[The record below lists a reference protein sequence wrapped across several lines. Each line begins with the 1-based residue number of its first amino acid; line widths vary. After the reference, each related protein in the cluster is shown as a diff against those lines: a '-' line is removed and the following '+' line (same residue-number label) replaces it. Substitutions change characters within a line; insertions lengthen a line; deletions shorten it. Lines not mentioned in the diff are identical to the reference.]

1 MRRILRLLVVLAALV
16 TGVAAVVVA
25 AEVPGAPVVSSTSTV
40 TWPREGEAP
49 TATTL
54 FLVPYRPASLE
65 VTVPCGALQAARD
78 RTGDTTVLATAVGAP
93 VDGLAVRTRP
103 GTDGGATAV
112 QVISSGRVV
121 PVEVPDDDCG
131 LRIVADGDGLA
142 VTVGKRAPVTVP
154 GDPVPEVFAAT
165 TDLTGPDA
173 DGLALTARTPAW
185 FDNAPTP
192 EKSALITAAPALAFA
207 SVLLVVLARVLVPTT
222 PAGRTVR
229 ELASA
234 RGLAIARTR
243 WRRVRRR
250 FLVTAGRPWVLG
262 RLAVDA
268 AVALGVTWWSIV
280 GPLTDDDGFAAV
292 IARQTGAGD
301 PANYYRWFNASEVPF
316 GANQRLLASMDV
328 GAGPLELRTL
338 SVAAGLLLWVV
349 LTRGV
354 LRPALGAA
362 GRTIVVRV
370 LAALALAAWWLPY
383 DLGARPEPVVA
394 LGTVVVMALVLRAAT
409 RDGRGHPVV
418 LVAVAA
424 LVAGLTVT
432 VAPSGLIAAAPFLLC
447 LPRLLRAVRDGSP
460 REDGPVARATRLV
473 LPAAHLAAV
482 AGLAAL
488 VLVVVFADQSWHGF
502 EVATDVHR
510 QIGPNQPWYAEWLRY
525 GYLFG
530 EDSWGAAAKRVPV
543 VAGLVLGGTG
553 LVVLARGTAPLGR
566 ESVLLLGLLPAG
578 FGLLAVTPSKWSHH
592 FGALAGFGAIGLV
605 VVLVALGRA
614 SRQREPVVAAT
625 AALATLLLALGA
637 AFAFSGPNAW
647 WAYSGFGMPGSTGP
661 QRPFDSIV
669 LWLLLAVGIAV
680 AAGVLAGVRWSPG
693 PDDEGRG
700 SRPVRAVLAAAP
712 LVPAATG
719 VVVLLVSVLLLAS
732 SFSTAGDRDGY
743 SLAAQNRAAL
753 AGAPGACGLQDRLQV
768 LTTVRGG
775 PLTPVRGSTAT
786 LSGFVA
792 DGGAVD
798 PPPSRPDQTDGSE
811 GTTDTRDGR
820 FTWGSRGDGDGSV
833 GEMTTGWFGLT
844 RPRAGQELAIGVAG
858 RTADGASLTWEFGKG
873 DRVVGERRVVETAEP
888 DRGYK
893 GYSGSVEQER
903 LQDAASRR
911 DRWRTVTL
919 TPDEV
924 PDEADRV
931 RLRATDDRTDA
942 GGWIAFTGPRVV
954 EPEPLDQWLADR
966 GPVLVDWAIAFA
978 WPCTGELPRVAGG
991 VAQTPG
997 VIITAPGAPN
1007 DPVPG
1012 ERTTNPSPPGDIV
1025 PERWTGGTDGL
1036 YTGQDS
1042 GGSFAG
1048 LTAAAS
1054 LRELDTRLPDEPSRR
1069 WGRVLVPDL
1078 EDLEADRYSVATET
1092 RTIPGTDGD
1101 PAPVVNPA
1109 PLPVP

>member
-1 MRRILRLLVVLAALV
+1 MRLLVVLAALV
-16 TGVAAVVVA
+16 TGIAAVVVA
-25 AEVPGAPVVSSTSTV
+25 AGVPGAPVVSSTSTV

-49 TATTL
+49 APTTL
-54 FLVPYRPASLE
+54 FLVPYRPAALE
-65 VTVPCGALQAARD
+65 VTVPCRALQAARD
-78 RTGDTTVLATAVGAP
+78 RPGDTTVLATAVGAP

-103 GTDGGATAV
+103 GTDGGPTAV

-121 PVEVPDDDCG
+121 PVEVPEADCG
-131 LRIVADGDGLA
+131 LRIVADADGLA
-142 VTVGKRAPVTVP
+142 VTVGRQRPVTVP

-165 TDLTGPDA
+165 TDLAGPDA

-192 EKSALITAAPALAFA
+192 EKSDLATTATTLALT

-222 PAGRTVR
+222 PVPRTVR

-243 WRRVRRR
+243 WRRVQKR
-250 FLVTAGRPWVLG
+250 FLTTAQRPWVLG

-268 AVALGVTWWSIV
+268 VVAVGLTWWSIV

-316 GANQRLLASMDV
+316 GANQRLLENFLEV
-328 GAGPLELRTL
+328 GPGPLALRTL

-354 LRPALGAA
+354 LRPTLGPA

-370 LAALALAAWWLPY
+370 LAALALAAWWMPY

-394 LGTVVVMALVLRAAT
+394 LGTVVVTALVLRAAT
-409 RDGRGHPVV
+409 RGPRGHPVV
-418 LVAVAA
+418 LIALAA

-447 LPRLLRAVRDGSP
+447 LPRLLRAIGDGSP
-460 REDGPVARATRLV
+460 REDGQVARATRLV

-482 AGLAAL
+482 VGLAAL
-488 VLVVVFADQSWHGF
+488 TLVVVFTDQSWHGF

-530 EDSWGAAAKRVPV
+530 EDSWGTAAKRVPV
-543 VAGLVLGGTG
+543 VVGLILGGTG
-553 LVVLARGTAPLGR
+553 LVVLARGTRVLGR

-592 FGALAGFGAIGLV
+592 FGALAGFGAIGIV
-605 VVLVALGRA
+605 VVLVALYRA
-614 SRQREPVVAAT
+614 CRQREPVVAAT

-637 AFAFSGPNAW
+637 AFAFSAPNAW

-669 LWLLLAVGIAV
+669 LWLLLAAALAV
-680 AAGVLAGVRWSPG
+680 AAAALAWVRWSHG
-693 PDDEGRG
+693 PDDEVAG
-700 SRPVRAVLAAAP
+700 SRPVRAVLAGAP

-719 VVVLLVSVLLLAS
+719 VVVILVSVLLLAS

-753 AGAPGACGLQDRLQV
+753 AGAPGACGLQDRVQV
-768 LTTVRGG
+768 LQTVPSG
-775 PLTPVRGSTAT
+775 PFTPVRGSTAT
-786 LSGFVA
+786 MSGFVA

-798 PPPSRPDQTDGSE
+798 PPPLRPDQTDGSD

-858 RTADGASLTWEFGKG
+858 RTADGASLTWEFGRG
-873 DRVVGERRVVETAEP
+873 DRVVGERRVVETPEP

-893 GYSGSVEQER
+893 GYAGSVEQER
-903 LQDAASRR
+903 LQDAATSRG
-911 DRWRTVTL
+911 RWRTVTL
-919 TPDEV
+919 APDQV
-924 PDEADRV
+924 PGDADRV

-942 GGWIAFTGPRVV
+942 GGWIAFTGPRLV
-954 EPEPLDQWLADR
+954 EPEPLDGWLADR

-991 VAQTPG
+991 VAETPG
-997 VIITAPGAPN
+997 VIITAPGGPN

-1025 PERWTGGTDGL
+1025 PERWTGGSDGL
-1036 YTGQDS
+1036 FTGQDS

-1048 LTAAAS
+1048 LTAAAA

-1078 EDLEADRYSVATET
+1078 EDLEADRYSVTAEARVLSGTE
-1092 RTIPGTDGD
+1092 GD